1 MSGRSD
7 SVAGSTS
14 DAVSGNR
21 KGRISSGSPTGAGPG
36 LLRPA
41 VLFLQHLSSITF
53 LFQETLRWLL
63 IKPFQGKPLRVKA
76 IITQMDE
83 VGVKSV
89 PIVFLVSFF
98 IGIILVLQTAYQLE
112 KFGATNYA
120 ASLASVALTRELG
133 PLLAAIV
140 VAGRVSAA
148 YTAELGTMMVTE
160 EILALEVMAIHP
172 IAYLVVPRFL
182 AMVVM
187 LPCLTVMADLVGM
200 IGGYIIGTT
209 TVGIRS
215 TLYIETTLDA
225 MLLKDILTGLAKSVV
240 FAGIIA
246 MVGCYMAFIVK
257 GGAEGVGKATMISV
271 VTSLIL
277 IILAD
282 CFFTTIFY
290 LFL

>member
-1 MSGRSD
+1 MNEATVRY
-7 SVAGSTS
+7 
-14 DAVSGNR
+14 
-21 KGRISSGSPTGAGPG
+21 GP
-36 LLRPA
+36 LARVIP
-41 VLFLQHLSSITF
+41 FLQHLSSMAYLFGETF
-53 LFQETLRWLL
+53 RWLF
-63 IKPFQGKPLRVKA
+63 IKPLQGKPLRVKA
-76 IITQMDE
+76 VFVQMDE
-83 VGVKSV
+83 VGVKSI

-98 IGIILVLQTAYQLE
+98 IGIILVLQTAYQLA
-112 KFGATNYA
+112 KFGAVNYA

-148 YTAELGTMMVTE
+148 FTAELGTMMVTE
-160 EILALEVMAIHP
+160 EILALEVMGIAP

-187 LPCLTVMADLVGM
+187 LPCLTVLADLVGM

-209 TVGIRS
+209 AVGIRS

-225 MLLKDILTGLAKSVV
+225 MLLKDILTGLVKSVV
-240 FAGIIA
+240 FAAIIA
-246 MVGCYMAFIVK
+246 MVGCYMAFVVK
-257 GGAEGVGKATMISV
+257 GGAEGVGKSTMISV

-282 CFFTTIFY
+282 CFFTTLFY